1 MGCGREACV
10 DRRCFL
16 LHEETARRQPL
27 PSRDQFVHWVSRSP
41 PCPPA
46 PTSHSLSSIST
57 ARRTKSLGQTAHR
70 GCCPL
75 HEETARRRPLPSR
88 AHIVHWASRSPPCP
102 PVPKSHSLL
111 SISTARQMTREQVGF
126 LREETA
132 RRRSLPSR
140 AYTWASGFPPASL
153 SAPRSHS
160 LSSISTA
167 HHLKRSC
174 LALREET
181 ARRRRLPSRR

>member
-132 RRRSLPSR
+132 RRRRLPSR
-140 AYTWASGFPPASL
+140 AHVAHWASPVMAGSRGHSNNHNLRGHQNFHNPGDLDRSSPAEN
-153 SAPRSHS
+153 
-160 LSSISTA
+160 I
-167 HHLKRSC
+167 
-174 LALREET
+174 
-181 ARRRRLPSRR
+181 